1 ITELAAADWDGN
13 GRPEIFMLSGDERQV
28 GVARLDEKNRI
39 PFPTLIPMDGKPLV
53 MAVGALQPGAKP
65 TLAVIVDQDGKR
77 SLVTRTADGK
87 TKVQKLN
94 ESFIATP
101 SSLAFHDVD
110 QDGLADLV
118 VMFQYEKIKVLRQ
131 VAGKDFEE
139 LDIAPPGGAI

>member
-39 PFPTLIPMDGKPLV
+39 PFPTLIPFDGKPLV
-53 MAVGALQPGAKP
+53 MAVGALQPGSRP
-65 TLAVIVDQDGKR
+65 TLAVIVDQDGRR

-87 TKVQKLN
+87 GKTQKLGEDFKSN
-94 ESFIATP
+94 PTT
-101 SSLAFHDVD
+101 LAFHDID

-118 VMFQYEKIKVLRQ
+118 ALVPYEK
-131 VAGKDFEE
+131 
-139 LDIAPPGGAI
+139 